1 MRENHR
7 SEFPWRNC
15 KDILLARVCHT
26 QQSRGVLHERSLHN
40 RALFYLLLATLLWA
54 LSFPLVKILFIEQR
68 SLLAH
73 ATSPFLSSLLMVSRF
88 GFAALLVLPVLLG
101 KKQNPNTSEWH
112 QGLLLALY
120 GGLGMWLQA
129 DALDYTKASTCA
141 FITQC
146 YCVFLPLIHA
156 IKTRRMPSNSTLIA
170 VVMVTIGMAWLSGVS
185 YRDLRLGRGEIETL
199 LATIFFTMQILCLEN
214 PRYTSNR
221 SLPVTFVMFL
231 GIALLGTPHMLYSAN
246 SLSDCFTA
254 IASPAAFGII
264 AGMAIF
270 CSIGAYG
277 LMNHW
282 QSFVHSVE
290 AGMIYCAE
298 PVFTFL
304 IAMFLPALLGKL
316 MGHEIANETW
326 TIAILGGGFLITAA
340 NIILQRQS
348 PAGTAAHHPLD

>member
-1 MRENHR
+1 ML
-7 SEFPWRNC
+7 P
-15 KDILLARVCHT
+15 D
-26 QQSRGVLHERSLHN
+26 RSLHH

-54 LSFPLVKILFIEQR
+54 LSFPLVKILYLEQR
-68 SLLAH
+68 SLIDQAS
-73 ATSPFLSSLLMVSRF
+73 SPFLSSLLMVSRF
-88 GFAALLVLPVLLG
+88 GMATLIVLPVLLW
-101 KKQNPNTSEWH
+101 KKQSPHANEWR
-112 QGLLLALY
+112 QGMLLALY

-156 IKTRRMPSNSTLIA
+156 IKTRRMPNSSTLIA
-170 VVMVTIGMAWLSGVS
+170 VIMVTTGMAWLSGVS
-185 YRDLRLGRGEIETL
+185 YRDLRLGRGELETIA
-199 LATIFFTMQILCLEN
+199 ATIFFTMQILCLEN
-214 PRYTSNR
+214 PRYKSNR
-221 SLPVTFVMFL
+221 SLLVTFVMFL

-246 SLSDCFTA
+246 SLSDCFAA
-254 IASPAAFGII
+254 IASPAALGII
-264 AGMAIF
+264 AAMAIL

-304 IAMFLPALLGKL
+304 IAMFLPAILGKL

-326 TIAILGGGFLITAA
+326 TLALLGGGFLITAA

-348 PAGTAAHHPLD
+348 PPDAVAHHPLD